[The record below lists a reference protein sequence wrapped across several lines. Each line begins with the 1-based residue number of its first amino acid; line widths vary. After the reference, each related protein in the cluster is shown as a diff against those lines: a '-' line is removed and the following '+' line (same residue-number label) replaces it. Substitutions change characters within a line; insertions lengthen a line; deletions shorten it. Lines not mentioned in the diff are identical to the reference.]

1 MKRSS
6 QEKVQVK
13 KENGSFSESIV
24 RYFNAKTVS
33 CYRLTVFFIKKCQNL
48 LSRRLSHRGNPRPL
62 KRLIIDN
69 EIARSDNEAIS

>member
-13 KENGSFSESIV
+13 KESGSFSESIV

-33 CYRLTVFFIKKCQNL
+33 CYRLTVFLYQKVPK
-48 LSRRLSHRGNPRPL
+48 S
-62 KRLIIDN
+62 
-69 EIARSDNEAIS
+69 AIPPSITQGESPTAKAVDH